1 MDLEKFNS
9 FITQLFTEMSNEDSI
24 VVLTFLL
31 GAFLIGLLFGW
42 WSGRSG
48 VRKLKKELK
57 KKDDELVT
65 IKAEHQAV
73 QEQLGLKEADLTK
86 AHLEIEELKTKLSQ
100 IENEKAQVNAQLFES
115 SSALED
121 LKADHLASLS
131 QIEVLNNQIAD
142 FEDSTVSGDTYVG
155 TKTQIGDVDLTAVQ
169 DKYDNASIRISAI
182 EDKLARLE
190 RENANLKTEINTIK
204 GDDTPIAFLDEE
216 PTIEDNDEELE
227 IEDVAD
233 DYNADSL
240 IMDPEERAAAARQR
254 IQAAFGERIIVAN
267 IADKDDLKKING
279 IGPFIE
285 QKLNDIGIY
294 TYNQIS
300 QFDDDLINQVTDA
313 IQFFPGRIKRDDWVG
328 QANRLK
334 KG

>member
-9 FITQLFTEMSNEDSI
+9 FITQLFTEMSHEDSI

-31 GAFLIGLLFGW
+31 GSFLIGLLFGW

-48 VRKLKKELK
+48 VRKFKKALK
-57 KKDDELVT
+57 KKEDELVAL
-65 IKAEHQAV
+65 KAEHQAV

-115 SSALED
+115 SSALEN

-142 FEDSTVSGDTYVG
+142 YADSTVEGVRPSL
-155 TKTQIGDVDLTAVQ
+155 GDVDLTSVQ
-169 DKYDNASIRISAI
+169 NNYDNASIRLSAI

-190 RENANLKTEINTIK
+190 RENVSLKSEINNIK
-204 GDDTPIAFLDEE
+204 GNDTPIAFLDEE
-216 PTIEDNDEELE
+216 PTVDDNDEELE

-233 DYNADSL
+233 DYEADAL
-240 IMDPEERAAAARQR
+240 IMDPEERAAVARQR